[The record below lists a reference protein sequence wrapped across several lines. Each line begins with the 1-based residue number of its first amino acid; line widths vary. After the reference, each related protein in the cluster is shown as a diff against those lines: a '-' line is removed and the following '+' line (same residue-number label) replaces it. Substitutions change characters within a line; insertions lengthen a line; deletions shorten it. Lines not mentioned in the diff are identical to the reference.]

1 MSNSSLLYGQLMSY
15 LRQHSRYCDL
25 RHLKALGWMVSA
37 LICSGELNLAAWEPY
52 VPTLAQKAQST
63 ERRWQRFMSNARIR
77 VEALYLPL
85 VMAALSGWQQQRVY
99 LALDTTV
106 LWDRYCMIHLSVVC
120 CGRAVPLV
128 WRVLEHKS
136 ATVAFS
142 EYQGILRKA
151 RWLLRHHPDVM
162 LLADR
167 GFANH
172 EVMQWLRSSSW
183 HYAIRLPCDVLLHG
197 ANRYPTLV
205 GSLYPRLGEACLIRN
220 VGLWSDGAHRC
231 NLVLAT
237 VSGAK
242 DSWAVAT
249 DEPPSLQT
257 LWQYALRFC
266 IEELFLDSKSG
277 IFELTDSRLR
287 STDAIER
294 LYLVAAVALLYATT
308 QGMAVQLAGLRQQVD
323 PHWRRGISYLKIGL
337 RWLNGVLH
345 KGRSLLTPSP
355 LLPQD
360 PQPCFASYQA
370 EEDFYDRFWFSRIR
384 SLSCQV

>member
-1 MSNSSLLYGQLMSY
+1 MSNSTLLYGQLMSY

-37 LICSGELNLAAWEPY
+37 LIGSGQLNLAAWEAY
-52 VPTLAQKAQST
+52 VPTRAQKAQST
-63 ERRWQRFMSNARIR
+63 ERRWQRFMGNARIR

-85 VMAALSGWQQQRVY
+85 VMAALSGWQSQRVY

-120 CGRAVPLV
+120 CGRAIPLL
-128 WRVLEHKS
+128 WRVLDHNS
-136 ATVAFS
+136 ATVAFG

-172 EVMQWLRSSSW
+172 ELMKWLRHSPW
-183 HYAIRLPCDVLLHG
+183 HYAVRLPCDVLLQG
-197 ANRYPTLV
+197 ASRYPRTV
-205 GSLYPRLGEACLIRN
+205 GSLYPPLSEACLYRQIA
-220 VGLWSDGAHRC
+220 LWADGAHRC

-237 VSGAK
+237 VPGAK

-249 DEPPSLQT
+249 DENPSLQT
-257 LWQYALRFC
+257 LWDYALRFC
-266 IEELFLDSKSG
+266 VEELFLDSKSG
-277 IFELTDSRLR
+277 AFELADSRLR
-287 STDAIER
+287 STDALER

-308 QGMAVQLAGLRQQVD
+308 QGIAVQLAGLRQQVD

-345 KGRSLLTPSP
+345 KGRTLLTPSP
-355 LLPQD
+355 LLPKD
-360 PQPCFASYQA
+360 PQPCFASEQA
-370 EEDFYDRFWFSRIR
+370 EEQFYDQFWFSRIR
-384 SLSCQV
+384 RVSCQ